1 MYNNPSAA
9 GAAGIG
15 AATLPYTGIDAVWLL
30 LAGFALI
37 AAGSAMRRMLPVWRR
52 KRDDEQ

>member
-15 AATLPYTGIDAVWLL
+15 AATLPYTGIDAIWLM

-37 AAGSAMRRMLPVWRR
+37 AAGSAIMRMLPVWRR
-52 KRDDEQ
+52 ERETER

>member
-15 AATLPYTGIDAVWLL
+15 AATLPYTGIDAIWLT
-30 LAGFALI
+30 LAGFALV
-37 AAGSAMRRMLPVWRR
+37 AAGSAILRMLPVWRR
-52 KRDDEQ
+52 KRGDEQ